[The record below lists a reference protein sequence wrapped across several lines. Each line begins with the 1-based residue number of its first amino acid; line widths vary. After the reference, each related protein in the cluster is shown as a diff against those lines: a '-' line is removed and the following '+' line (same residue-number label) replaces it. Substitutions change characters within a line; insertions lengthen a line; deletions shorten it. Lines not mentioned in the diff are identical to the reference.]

1 MRALLLQANLDLGFQ
16 LPLKSSKQ
24 EAVKVTENGLYVYA
38 IPLNYLLCIFSVD
51 AQLIFNSNFLV
62 LQTEVNYLGQ
72 LHHENLV
79 KLIGYC
85 VESDNRLLVYEFMS
99 KGSLENH
106 LFRSKF
112 FYLQIFH
119 YYILLLA

>member
-1 MRALLLQANLDLGFQ
+1 MRTLFLQANLDLGFQ
-16 LPLKSSKQ
+16 LPLKNSKQ
-24 EAVKVTENGLYVYA
+24 EGVKVTENGLYVYTV
-38 IPLNYLLCIFSVD
+38 LLQYLLCFSMAFD
-51 AQLIFNSNFLV
+51 QLKFYLQFFFCW
-62 LQTEVNYLGQ
+62 QTEVNYLGQ

-85 VESDNRLLVYEFMS
+85 DEADNRMLVYEFMS

-112 FYLQIFH
+112 SCRYLR
-119 YYILLLA
+119 Y